1 MYGACD
7 RGVFWDWAASCQKAV
22 RGGARPAPPA
32 VDLPAAPS
40 ANSAE
45 AARLVEAFLLSS
57 RSEEPSV
64 AEFTKDSGPL
74 HLSLEPLQKL
84 IPVFSVTECYV
95 CQILSSPRRIVRSIG
110 RTDFN
115 YTTFGTIFCKWVS
128 FDLSM
133 YKNLGGYTPPQTAR
147 FPPSRE

>member
-1 MYGACD
+1 MRHGNVNDVDACAVLCTALASGASS
-7 RGVFWDWAASCQKAV
+7 GVGLASCRKAV
-22 RGGARPAPPA
+22 QGGARLAPPA

-64 AEFTKDSGPL
+64 AEFTEDSGPL

-84 IPVFSVTECYV
+84 IAVFSVTQCYV

-110 RTDFN
+110 RTAFN
-115 YTTFGTIFCKWVS
+115 YTTFWNQMGFV
-128 FDLSM
+128 
-133 YKNLGGYTPPQTAR
+133 R
-147 FPPSRE
+147 FVNV